1 MIQSY
6 SKYKRFH
13 ALVTAKENEK
23 AVRSGLDFLR
33 FIAEEYI
40 RLEVYNDQEC
50 DGDDFFTY
58 QVEKEL
64 AEVLRDGATSLD
76 SVAIAKK
83 EMAEIEKME
92 AYDDCC
98 LCFFDHIREAINYR
112 LADADTYLADL
123 DKQIAA
129 HGRDYKRLVESGDFM
144 TMGSL
149 YRFEE
154 LGKLLVKKIEY
165 LQSHDRQEEMEA
177 VMEEYKYVSDIC
189 SFKIN
194 GLIER
199 GLDEE
204 ALEEID
210 KSIAVYGDDGYNTT
224 EPWHLQKIG
233 ILEKRNDKVGIIE
246 EYRRLFRQFLVD
258 KRLYFEK
265 LKALV
270 DEDDWDEFV
279 VKLFGDIPHI
289 TDNDCIEV
297 CDMIVEEKKYQCLLK
312 VLMDNRMS
320 FSRVEQFK
328 KYARYMS
335 EEDQATYTNQVIEE
349 LRLRLKTAK
358 SKSYGYIVNDIKGM
372 YTCCEVSKKLILEF
386 VEEIAY
392 NYGNRP
398 ALMRLL
404 QA

>member
-6 SKYKRFH
+6 SKYKQFH
-13 ALVTAKENEK
+13 ALVVAKENEK

-33 FIAEEYI
+33 FVAEEYT
-40 RLEVYNDQEC
+40 RLEVYNNQEC

-64 AEVLRDGATSLD
+64 AEVLRDDATLLD
-76 SVAIAKK
+76 SVAIAQK

-129 HGRDYKRLVESGDFM
+129 HGRDYKRLVESGDFI

-177 VMEEYKYVSDIC
+177 VMEEYKYVSDVC

-199 GLDEE
+199 GLYEE

-224 EPWHLQKIG
+224 QPWHLQKIG

-312 VLMDNRMS
+312 VLQDNRMS

-328 KYARYMS
+328 KYAHYMS
-335 EEDQATYTNQVIEE
+335 EEDQATYTNQIIEE

>member
-13 ALVTAKENEK
+13 ALVVAKENEK

-64 AEVLRDGATSLD
+64 AEVLRDGATTLD

-92 AYDDCC
+92 AYDDYC

-233 ILEKRNDKVGIIE
+233 ILEKRNDKAGIIE

>member
-33 FIAEEYI
+33 FVAEEYI

-64 AEVLRDGATSLD
+64 AEVLRDGATTLD

-92 AYDDCC
+92 AYDDYC

-165 LQSHDRQEEMEA
+165 LQSHDRQEEMKA
-177 VMEEYKYVSDIC
+177 VMEAYKYVSDVC

-210 KSIAVYGDDGYNTT
+210 NSIAGYGDDGYNTT

-233 ILEKRNDKVGIIE
+233 ILEKRNDKAGIIE

-328 KYARYMS
+328 KYALYMS
-335 EEDQATYTNQVIEE
+335 EEDQVTYTNQVIEE

>member
-6 SKYKRFH
+6 SKYKQFH
-13 ALVTAKENEK
+13 ALVVAKENEK

-33 FIAEEYI
+33 FVAEEYT
-40 RLEVYNDQEC
+40 RLEVYNNQEC

-64 AEVLRDGATSLD
+64 AEVLRDEATPLD

-92 AYDDCC
+92 AYDDYC

-177 VMEEYKYVSDIC
+177 VMEEYKYMSDIC

-224 EPWHLQKIG
+224 EPWHLQKIS
-233 ILEKRNDKVGIIE
+233 ILEKRNDKAGIIE

-312 VLMDNRMS
+312 VLQDNRMS

-328 KYARYMS
+328 KYAHYMS
-335 EEDQATYTNQVIEE
+335 EEDQATYTNQIIEE